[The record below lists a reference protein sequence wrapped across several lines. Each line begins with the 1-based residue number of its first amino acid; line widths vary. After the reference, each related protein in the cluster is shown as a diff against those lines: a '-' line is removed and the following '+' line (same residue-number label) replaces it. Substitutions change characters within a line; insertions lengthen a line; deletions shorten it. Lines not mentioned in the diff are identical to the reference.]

1 MTVSPFDPAQLHA
14 FETALSERR
23 RELNLE
29 SQRLADTFAGVQ
41 SSRSDGSADG
51 AHDAEASSLRT
62 EWSRMSGFQGEA
74 VEELAAI
81 DRALQRIVDGSYGL
95 CVRGGERIPHGRLEI
110 KPAADLCIMCAEK
123 AAPRRR

>member
-14 FETALSERR
+14 FETALAERR
-23 RELNLE
+23 RELTVE
-29 SQRLADTFAGVQ
+29 SQRLADTNARVQ
-41 SSRSDGSADG
+41 SSRTDGSADG

-62 EWSRMSGFQGEA
+62 EWSRLSGFQGEA

-95 CVRGGERIPHGRLEI
+95 CVRGGERIPEGRLEI

-123 AAPRRR
+123 AASRRR

>member
-1 MTVSPFDPAQLHA
+1 MTVSPFDPAQLHT
-14 FETALSERR
+14 FETALGERR
-23 RELNLE
+23 LELTE
-29 SQRLADTFAGVQ
+29 TSQRLADTFAGVQ
-41 SSRSDGSADG
+41 SSRSNGSADG

-81 DRALQRIVDGSYGL
+81 DRALQRIVDGSYGR
-95 CVRGGERIPHGRLEI
+95 CVRGGEVIPEGRLQI
-110 KPAADLCIMCAEK
+110 KPAADLCIACAEK

>member
-1 MTVSPFDPAQLHA
+1 MTISPFNPAQLHIFA
-14 FETALSERR
+14 TALGDRR
-23 RELNLE
+23 LELTE
-29 SQRLADTFAGVQ
+29 QSQRLAGAFAHVQ

-74 VEELAAI
+74 AEELAAI
-81 DRALQRIVDGSYGL
+81 ERALQRIIDGSYGL
-95 CVRGGERIPHGRLEI
+95 CVRGGERIPEGRLQI
-110 KPAADLCIMCAEK
+110 KPAADLCIACAEK

>member
-1 MTVSPFDPAQLHA
+1 MSPFDPAQLHA

-51 AHDAEASSLRT
+51 THDAEASSLRT

>member
-1 MTVSPFDPAQLHA
+1 MHVFK
-14 FETALSERR
+14 TALDERR
-23 RELNLE
+23 LELTE
-29 SQRLADTFAGVQ
+29 KAQRLADTFASVH

-81 DRALQRIVDGSYGL
+81 DRALQRIIDGSYGR
-95 CVRGGERIPHGRLEI
+95 CVRCGEIIPEGRLQI
-110 KPAADLCIMCAEK
+110 KPAAELCIACAEK
-123 AAPRRR
+123 AAPLRR

>member
-51 AHDAEASSLRT
+51 THDAEASSLRT
-62 EWSRMSGFQGEA
+62 EWSRMSRFQGEA

-95 CVRGGERIPHGRLEI
+95 CVRGGEHIPHGRLEI

>member
-14 FETALSERR
+14 FETALAERR
-23 RELNLE
+23 RELTVE
-29 SQRLADTFAGVQ
+29 SQRLADTNARVQ

-62 EWSRMSGFQGEA
+62 EWSRMSRFQGEA

-81 DRALQRIVDGSYGL
+81 DRALQRIVDGTFGL
-95 CVRGGERIPHGRLEI
+95 CVHCGERIPEGRLEI
-110 KPAADLCIMCAEK
+110 KPAADLCMMCAEK
-123 AAPRRR
+123 VAPRRR